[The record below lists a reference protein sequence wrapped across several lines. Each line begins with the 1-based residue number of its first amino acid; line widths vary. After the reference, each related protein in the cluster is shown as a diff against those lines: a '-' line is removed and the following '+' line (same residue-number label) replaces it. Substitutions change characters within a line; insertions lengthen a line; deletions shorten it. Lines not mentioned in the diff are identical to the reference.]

1 MTIIVRRAVAA
12 DAPAILGLNA
22 AFNDVRAT
30 ADHIA
35 AHIAERAQFETPF
48 VAEVGGAVVGMACLR
63 LLPCLCDPI
72 PSAELTELVVDPR
85 ARRQGVGRAL
95 LRAIEVE
102 ALAQGATALTLMTAW
117 RNTEAHGFY
126 HALGYR
132 LYTVMM
138 QRPLGGVERVDVG

>member
-1 MTIIVRRAVAA
+1 MALIVRRAVAA

-35 AHIAERAQFETPF
+35 AHIVERAQFETPF
-48 VAEVGGAVVGMACLR
+48 VAEVDGEVVGMACLR
-63 LLPCLCDPI
+63 LLPCLCDPV
-72 PSAELTELVVDPR
+72 PSAELTELMVDPR

-95 LRAIEVE
+95 IRAIEGE

-117 RNTEAHGFY
+117 RNTDAHAFY
-126 HALGYR
+126 HAVGYR

-138 QRPLGGVERVDVG
+138 RRALVGGRA